1 MIHGDQPSCP
11 DLILASTETRKAAP
25 WSVDGRVE
33 PGHDGH
39 GNLLFPAER

>member
-1 MIHGDQPSCP
+1 MPGLDPAIH
-11 DLILASTETRKAAP
+11 ETRKAAP

-39 GNLLFPAER
+39 VNLLFPAER